1 MVTGAH
7 CGVLSVGTSL
17 GVASGVLEAAARCF
31 RRATALDA
39 KQPRPWIG
47 LGLCEASPLVR
58 QHCLL
63 SAVERGGGGVALC
76 NLGLLCIQL
85 GRLDSGQ
92 EVLTQA
98 QCDDP
103 SNEAM
108 WAGLGM
114 IYDHVR
120 GECRRWLTQPC
131 GFGWDCWSWRSGAP
145 NVLIL
150 APPPHTPTPNP
161 RMPHL
166 VVRRAPHNRPH
177 RRGLGRRLVQ
187 PT

>member
-1 MVTGAH
+1 MQLVTGAH
-7 CGVLSVGTSL
+7 CGVLSVGTSM

-31 RRATALDA
+31 RKATLLDN
-39 KQPRPWIG
+39 KQARPWIG
-47 LGLCEASPLVR
+47 LGLCEAAPLAR
-58 QHCLL
+58 QHCFL

-76 NLGLLCIQL
+76 NLGLLCIQV

-114 IYDHVR
+114 IYDHVSHD
-120 GECRRWLTQPC
+120 GVP
-131 GFGWDCWSWRSGAP
+131 A
-145 NVLIL
+145 VHM
-150 APPPHTPTPNP
+150 A
-161 RMPHL
+161 
-166 VVRRAPHNRPH
+166 
-177 RRGLGRRLVQ
+177 
-187 PT
+187 